1 MSARESRKSRST
13 PDLIPLLNLNP
24 NPPVIFLRRRLLPR
38 PSQVGLTWPHHVRRH
53 ALAATIF
60 HFFASWIVA
69 SPPSSSASSSS
80 SMGEASPVPPPPDA
94 GAAFVL
100 ESKGGWWHAGFH
112 LTTAIVGPTI
122 LTLPYA
128 FRGLGWG
135 VGLAALT
142 VVGAVTFYA
151 YTLMSKVLDHCEK
164 QGRRHIRFR
173 ELAADVLGSG
183 WMFYFVVFFQT
194 AINTGVSIGCVLLA
208 GECLKIMYSSLSPD
222 GPLRL
227 YHFIVMVTVVL
238 ILLSQLP
245 SFHSLR
251 HINLVSLFLS
261 LGYTTLVAAGCINAG
276 YSRNAPPRNYS
287 LDSSK
292 VQRTFNAFTSISILA
307 SLYGNGILPEIQATM
322 APPATG
328 KMVKGLML
336 CYSVIIVTFYSAA
349 VSGYWAFGNKVNS
362 NVLNS
367 LLPNSGPS
375 LAPTWLLGLS
385 VVFVLLQLLAIGLVY
400 SQVAYEIIEKNSAD
414 IKKSKFS
421 KRNLV
426 PRLILRTLYMVFCGF
441 MAAMLPFFGDI
452 VAVVGAIGFIPLDFV
467 LPMLLYN
474 ISIGPSKRSAIHWIN
489 IFIMVVFTGV
499 GIMGAFAS
507 IRKLVLDAH
516 QFKLFSNDVVG

>member
-1 MSARESRKSRST
+1 ME
-13 PDLIPLLNLNP
+13 
-24 NPPVIFLRRRLLPR
+24 
-38 PSQVGLTWPHHVRRH
+38 
-53 ALAATIF
+53 
-60 HFFASWIVA
+60 
-69 SPPSSSASSSS
+69 
-80 SMGEASPVPPPPDA
+80 EASPVPPPPDA

-142 VVGAVTFYA
+142 IVGAVTFYA

-183 WMFYFVVFFQT
+183 WMFYLVVFFQT

-292 VQRTFNAFTSISILA
+292 VQRAFNAFTSISILA

-367 LLPNSGPS
+367 LLPDSGPS
-375 LAPTWLLGLS
+375 LAPTWLLGLA

-421 KRNLV
+421 RRNLV

>member
-13 PDLIPLLNLNP
+13 PDLIPLLNRNP
-24 NPPVIFLRRRLLPR
+24 NPPLIFLRRRLLPR
-38 PSQVGLTWPHHVRRH
+38 PSQVCLTWPHHVRRH

-69 SPPSSSASSSS
+69 SPRSSSASSS

-100 ESKGGWWHAGFH
+100 ESKGSWWHAGFH

-208 GECLKIMYSSLSPD
+208 GECLKVTPEMLLRGTIHWTHPGFREPSMPSRPSPSWLRSMEMEYFRKSRYSYMSAVSASNC
-222 GPLRL
+222 
-227 YHFIVMVTVVL
+227 
-238 ILLSQLP
+238 LLLTHQ
-245 SFHSLR
+245 
-251 HINLVSLFLS
+251 
-261 LGYTTLVAAGCINAG
+261 AA
-276 YSRNAPPRNYS
+276 PM
-287 LDSSK
+287 
-292 VQRTFNAFTSISILA
+292 
-307 SLYGNGILPEIQATM
+307 QATM

-349 VSGYWAFGNKVNS
+349 VSGYWTFGNKVNS

-367 LLPNSGPS
+367 LLPDSGPS
-375 LAPTWLLGLS
+375 LAPTWLLGLA

-426 PRLILRTLYMVFCGF
+426 PRLILRTLYMAFCGF